1 MNPVQLAQVKI
12 SQEKLGE
19 MFEEGM
25 GKISLLVDMFKSI
38 NTVDKQDEQPTP
50 KEQNEKKEET
60 KSEED

>member
-1 MNPVQLAQVKI
+1 
-12 SQEKLGE
+12 